1 MEQTLTDCFSTQN
14 LITFRL
20 CHNSPKLSSGYT
32 KPHQKNVSR
41 PHNTTQKTDCPNVA
55 PIQSYGGKNLN
66 WFLFRQ
72 FFIFQSRR
80 DSTNLS
86 YRGPSGCIKS
96 IQDNCVTTRDCNAKE
111 LNAALFRHCCIT
123 AEQTLTDSI
132 SRTIKHFPSRRK
144 STNLSGCIKSIR
156 THLCHDPGF
165 QCKIQKAEQFNRFGV
180 AAEQTLTDSFFKQ
193 LLIFHFRR
201 NSINL

>member
-1 MEQTLTDCFSTQN
+1 MHQTWPGKMCQQCPTHSTRQNAEPFRRLWAKMEQTLTDCFSTQN

-72 FFIFQSRR
+72 FFIFRSLC
-80 DSTNLS
+80 DSTNVL
-86 YRGPSGCIKS
+86 GCIKS
-96 IQDNCVTTRDCNAKE
+96 IQDNCVTTPAFNAKY
-111 LNAALFRHCCIT
+111 
-123 AEQTLTDSI
+123 
-132 SRTIKHFPSRRK
+132 RK
-144 STNLSGCIKSIR
+144 RNSSSGTNLNR
-156 THLCHDPGF
+156 QF
-165 QCKIQKAEQFNRFGV
+165 FFEQ
-180 AAEQTLTDSFFKQ
+180 LT
-193 LLIFHFRR
+193 IFRFRR
-201 NSINL
+201 NLINL